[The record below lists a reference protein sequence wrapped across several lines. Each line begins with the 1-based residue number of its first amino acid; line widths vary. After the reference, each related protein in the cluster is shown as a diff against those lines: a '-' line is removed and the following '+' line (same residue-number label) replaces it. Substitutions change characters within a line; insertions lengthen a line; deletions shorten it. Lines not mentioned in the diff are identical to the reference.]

1 VLDRL
6 VHVVADAGELGDR
19 VELAQHLGALQ
30 PEHGAADHHVL
41 AARQLEVE
49 GRAERQHRRDAAVD
63 PQLAVARQGHAADH
77 LQQSRLAAA
86 VAAQDADALAAP
98 NLKVD
103 VAQHPERLEV
113 RFPPAEHDL
122 LQPVVA
128 PGVELVGLSEVLG
141 VDDDIR

>member
-1 VLDRL
+1 MSDTRWMLDKIAALRNPFEGDKGRMQVL
-6 VHVVADAGELGDR
+6 E
-19 VELAQHLGALQ
+19 
-30 PEHGAADHHVL
+30 
-41 AARQLEVE
+41 RQLS
-49 GRAERQHRRDAAVD
+49 AAQRQNRRDAAVD

-98 NLKVD
+98 HLKVD